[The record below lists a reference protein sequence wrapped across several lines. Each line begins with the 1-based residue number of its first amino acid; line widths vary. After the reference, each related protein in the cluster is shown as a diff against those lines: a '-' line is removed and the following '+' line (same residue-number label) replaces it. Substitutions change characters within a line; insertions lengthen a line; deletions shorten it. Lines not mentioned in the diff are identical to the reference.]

1 MVEFTAF
8 RMGRVFAWVLGVA
21 TVAAL
26 ASPASARPMH
36 RHHGHT
42 ASHHGDH
49 HVSHRGYHRHQ
60 RHQRYVKRQ
69 SSWNQPGFAADNGFA
84 QPFGVTSNNQAQTY
98 VPNDA
103 SGSSAPRMIKQ
114 RAQRR
119 SARQAPESQQAAEA
133 QQAQWQTWNG
143 GGGSG
148 SNLVAAAR
156 SYIGGNPTGRGRL
169 WCARF
174 MNMVL
179 ERSGH
184 RGTGSDMA
192 SSFAR
197 YGQRISGPQ
206 VGAIAVMSRGKR
218 GGHVGVVS
226 GIDARGNPIVVS
238 GNHGRRVAE
247 SVYSKGRI
255 YAYVMPSS

>member
-1 MVEFTAF
+1 MVEFLAF
-8 RMGRVFAWVLGVA
+8 RLGRVLALVLGVA
-21 TVAAL
+21 AIAAL

-36 RHHGHT
+36 RHHGYS
-42 ASHHGDH
+42 ADHGDYS
-49 HVSHRGYHRHQ
+49 SHRGYHRHQ
-60 RHQRYVKRQ
+60 RYSKR
-69 SSWNQPGFAADNGFA
+69 SRGWRNANAAVAPGFGDQQQFGFQAYQQPQGFA
-84 QPFGVTSNNQAQTY
+84 SATSYADPSAT
-98 VPNDA
+98 A
-103 SGSSAPRMIKQ
+103 APRMIKQ

-119 SARQAPESQQAAEA
+119 TARQAPEA
-133 QQAQWQTWNG
+133 QQAQWQNWNG
-143 GGGSG
+143 GGGGQSG
-148 SNLVAAAR
+148 LVAEAR
-156 SYIGGNPTGRGRL
+156 RYIGGNPTGRSRL

-197 YGQRISGPQ
+197 YGQRLSGPQ

-218 GGHVGVVS
+218 GGHVGIVS
-226 GIDARGNPIVVS
+226 GIDPNGNPIVVS
-238 GNHGRRVAE
+238 GNHNRRVAE
-247 SVYSKGRI
+247 SVYSKSRI

>member
-1 MVEFTAF
+1 MVEFLAF
-8 RMGRVFAWVLGVA
+8 RPGRVLALVLGLA
-21 TVAAL
+21 AIAAL

-36 RHHGHT
+36 RHHGYS
-42 ASHHGDH
+42 AHHGDTA
-49 HVSHRGYHRHQ
+49 SYRGYHRH
-60 RHQRYVKRQ
+60 HRYAKR
-69 SSWNQPGFAADNGFA
+69 SRGWRNANAAVAPGFGDQQQFGFQAYQQPQGFA
-84 QPFGVTSNNQAQTY
+84 SAGYAD
-98 VPNDA
+98 PNA
-103 SGSSAPRMIKQ
+103 ASAPRMTKQ

-119 SARQAPESQQAAEA
+119 AARQAPDA
-133 QQAQWQTWNG
+133 QQAQWQNWNG
-143 GGGSG
+143 GGGGG
-148 SNLVAAAR
+148 SSLVAEAR
-156 SYIGGNPTGRGRL
+156 RYIGGNPTGRSRL

-218 GGHVGVVS
+218 GGHVGIVS
-226 GIDARGNPIVVS
+226 GIDPNGNPIVVS
-238 GNHGRRVAE
+238 GNHSRRVAE
-247 SVYSKGRI
+247 SVYSKSRI

>member
-1 MVEFTAF
+1 MVEFLAF
-8 RMGRVFAWVLGVA
+8 RAGRVLALVLGVA
-21 TVAAL
+21 AIAAL

-36 RHHGHT
+36 RHHGYS
-42 ASHHGDH
+42 AHHGDAA
-49 HVSHRGYHRHQ
+49 SHRGYHRSNKRYH
-60 RHQRYVKRQ
+60 RHTRRHRGWRHTSEMSQQQGFGQQQQFGFQAYQ
-69 SSWNQPGFAADNGFA
+69 QPQGFAPASYAD
-84 QPFGVTSNNQAQTY
+84 
-98 VPNDA
+98 PNA
-103 SGSSAPRMIKQ
+103 MSAPRMIKQ
-114 RAQRR
+114 RVQRR
-119 SARQAPESQQAAEA
+119 AARAAAGA

-143 GGGSG
+143 GGGGNS
-148 SNLVAAAR
+148 SLVAEAR
-156 SYIGGNPTGRGRL
+156 RYIGGNPTGRSRL

-197 YGQRISGPQ
+197 YGQRVSGPQ

-218 GGHVGVVS
+218 GGHVGVVT
-226 GIDARGNPIVVS
+226 GVDASGNPIVVS
-238 GNHGRRVAE
+238 GNHSRRVAE
-247 SVYSKGRI
+247 SVYSKSRI